1 MFWDCSQLLSG
12 QHPHSALS
20 QGGKYSPT
28 LMGSLTQLEG
38 EQQICFVVVQ
48 VWLAAVIYWS
58 QRKGTEWNHCYV
70 PESSSSE
77 WPPSFTLCFYNRRS
91 SLVHIIN
98 LFLFK
103 DPEKV
108 AVSAAQPEVQDLYGW
123 GNILEHNNYT
133 KSLSKTVTES
143 ELPVV
148 ISQ

>member
-1 MFWDCSQLLSG
+1 M
-12 QHPHSALS
+12 
-20 QGGKYSPT
+20 
-28 LMGSLTQLEG
+28 
-38 EQQICFVVVQ
+38 
-48 VWLAAVIYWS
+48 
-58 QRKGTEWNHCYV
+58 
-70 PESSSSE
+70 PESSSFE
-77 WPPSFTLCFYNRRS
+77 WPPSFTLQFYNRRS

-108 AVSAAQPEVQDLYGW
+108 AMSAAQPEVQDLYGG

-133 KSLSKTVTES
+133 KSLSKIVTES